1 MVLCKHPTITVKPCP
16 SCDSLQ
22 LHLHSPECT
31 LYTSNTVQVRTARAD
46 MEILSV
52 NELGLVQEESFNAR
66 TKWYD
71 LGLML
76 KVPVNS
82 LDSIRSQFED
92 KSEQL
97 REMLK
102 SWLKSTHKPSWVCLV
117 NALRCQAVGEMKLA
131 EALEEKYCSLSTN
144 VQGIRENDLTKS

>member
-1 MVLCKHPTITVKPCP
+1 MH
-16 SCDSLQ
+16 
-22 LHLHSPECT
+22 T
-31 LYTSNTVQVRTARAD
+31 LAAHAD
-46 MEILSV
+46 MEVLSI
-52 NELGLVQEESFNAR
+52 NELGLVQEESFTAR

-117 NALRCQAVGEMKLA
+117 NALRCRAVGEMKLA
-131 EALEEKYCSLSTN
+131 EDLEGKYCSFS
-144 VQGIRENDLTKS
+144 QGIREKVLEELRVGPIECVHVCVCVSDYIQNIHCSLAA